1 MQQASANQ
9 LRERGVVRALHLLD
23 ALHRIGRP
31 VRISEL
37 VRLVGAPRS
46 SVYELVRLLTDAGV
60 LEAASPDGEVFF
72 GPALHIWGLDYLR
85 QHDLIRRA
93 QAEVD
98 RLAAETGETTQLCTR
113 AGSRYTVLYMR
124 ASSRPFSISSDIG
137 TQIPL
142 PWTASGRLLLA
153 HMPEAE
159 IRALLAPGDLRLPGG
174 KDIATEEFLRSVAR
188 ARRDGWCITSGLVDA
203 FTHCIA
209 APVHDQAGRP
219 AATLCFVV
227 PMDTPKQRI
236 ATLRDMLVAAC
247 RAVSPAVASTTAIR
261 TSRR

>member
-1 MQQASANQ
+1 M
-9 LRERGVVRALHLLD
+9 VRALQLLD

-31 VRISEL
+31 TRLGEL
-37 VRLVGAPRS
+37 VRILGAPRS
-46 SVYELVRLLTDAGV
+46 SVYELAKLLTEAGV
-60 LEAASPDGEVFF
+60 LETISPEGEVFF
-72 GPALHIWGLDYLR
+72 GPALHIYGLDYLR
-85 QHDLIRRA
+85 EHDLIRRA
-93 QAEVD
+93 QAELD

-113 AGSRYTVLYMR
+113 TGSRYTVLYMR
-124 ASSRPFSISSDIG
+124 ASRRPFRISSDIG

-153 HMPEAE
+153 QMPDAE
-159 IRALLAPGDLRLPGG
+159 IRQLLEPGDLRLPGG
-174 KDIATEEFLRSVAR
+174 KEIALHDFLRSVAR

-227 PMDTPKQRI
+227 PVDTPAARV
-236 ATLRDMLVAAC
+236 TELRDTLVAAC
-247 RAVSPAVASTTAIR
+247 LALSPDRRAAP
-261 TSRR
+261 RR